1 MGGSATSNVGVP
13 TGRGPPPLGG
23 IQTIGQSAAGIPPGG
38 PTGGQAPS
46 QAPTPGVQSQP
57 PQGPAPTTTPPVH
70 TPSPQEMGKQAHLQT
85 QPPSL
90 QQVYVPTQNRPASQ
104 VRTCQRNDERK
115 SFSLFKEVDF
125 VRLYVPR
132 ASSTQGYYQGPRPQ
146 QPRGISHRGGQGASG
161 TPVVGMAG
169 VGGGGGQPPAIYP
182 HAAGLPTGA
191 MYISQGQVHGL
202 HTGPHQQSV
211 YPINNQIPLHQVLTC
226 IT

>member
-1 MGGSATSNVGVP
+1 MGGNAASNVGVP

-38 PTGGQAPS
+38 PAGGQAPS

-104 VRTCQRNDERK
+104 VCTCYYDDERK
-115 SFSLFKEVDF
+115 IIFLKILCEISRFSLIF
-125 VRLYVPR
+125 R
-132 ASSTQGYYQGPRPQ
+132 
-146 QPRGISHRGGQGASG
+146 
-161 TPVVGMAG
+161 
-169 VGGGGGQPPAIYP
+169 
-182 HAAGLPTGA
+182 AGLLSNRSKAATTTR
-191 MYISQGQVHGL
+191 Y
-202 HTGPHQQSV
+202 
-211 YPINNQIPLHQVLTC
+211 
-226 IT
+226 